1 MHTSNIEEDYDAK
14 EEEEEEEEEEYVN
27 SHFC

>member
-14 EEEEEEEEEEYVN
+14 EEEEEEEEEYVN